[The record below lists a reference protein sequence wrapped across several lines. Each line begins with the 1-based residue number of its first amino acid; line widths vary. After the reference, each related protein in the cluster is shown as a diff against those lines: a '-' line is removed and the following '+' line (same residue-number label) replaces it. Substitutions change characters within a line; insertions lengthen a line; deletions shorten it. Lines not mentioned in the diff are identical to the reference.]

1 MTPSDRLRILVLPA
15 KTFPCDHAMLET
27 VLASFLPARG
37 HHVEWVM
44 ASRDAVD
51 GTVPWNESEV
61 HVVPAGRGDLLSRVR
76 ANVALMRTAATV
88 GRRREV
94 DIVFVRNTVRLALV
108 ALWLRRTMGA
118 RFVFQFSF
126 PVAER
131 TLMLAGRTRGVSAA
145 RRISAAAAVRARRVI
160 LRRADLVITISE
172 SMRRQVEADGVP
184 PTRVEV
190 LPLAA
195 QPVEPSSEA
204 ISAVRAE
211 LGLRANAPLVLYF
224 GAIARER
231 RLEMLIDVAASLR
244 VRHPDARW
252 VLLGPSATDEAER
265 LRTSARR
272 RGLEPMFT
280 VCGPVPRRRVPA
292 YIASA
297 SVTVSPIPP
306 LALFE
311 VASPTKVVESLAAGT
326 PVVATPI
333 EDQAELIRRSGGG
346 VVAPFEVEAFAAGVS
361 ALLDDPEAARAMGR
375 AGRAFVAESR
385 TWEQATIDL
394 EAWLLNLVTAP
405 GGSSAPR

>member
-15 KTFPCDHAMLET
+15 KAFPCDHAMLET
-27 VLASFLPARG
+27 VLASLLPARG
-37 HHVEWVM
+37 HRVEWVM
-44 ASRDAVD
+44 ASRDAVA
-51 GTVPWNESEV
+51 GTVSWNESEV
-61 HVVPAGRGDLLSRVR
+61 HVVPAARGGLLSRAK

-94 DIVFVRNTVRLALV
+94 DIVFVRNAVRLALV
-108 ALWLRRTMGA
+108 ALWLRRTTGA

-131 TLMLAGRTRGVSAA
+131 TLMLAGRTHGVSAA
-145 RRISAAAAVRARRVI
+145 RRISAAAAVGARRVI

-172 SMRRQVEADGVP
+172 SMRRQVEADGVS

-231 RLEMLIDVAASLR
+231 QLEMLIDVAASLR

-252 VLLGPSATDEAER
+252 VLLGPSATNEAER
-265 LRTSARR
+265 LRTAARR

-292 YIASA
+292 YIAAA
-297 SVTVSPIPP
+297 SVTVSPIPSV
-306 LALFE
+306 ALFE

-346 VVAPFEVEAFAAGVS
+346 IVAPFEVEAFAGGVL
-361 ALLDDPEAARAMGR
+361 ALLDDPEAAHAMGR

-394 EAWLLNLVTAP
+394 EAWLLNLVAAP
-405 GGSSAPR
+405 GGSPALR